1 MYTNEFF
8 KTGLFFI
15 FQAKIG
21 EELCLSPECVKV
33 ASTILSDV
41 DLSVDPCE
49 DFYKVKKADLL
60 VIDLD
65 VHKMVTRPHG
75 MVLVELVTCHLS
87 HY

>member
-1 MYTNEFF
+1 M
-8 KTGLFFI
+8 
-15 FQAKIG
+15 
-21 EELCLSPECVKV
+21 SPECVKV

-49 DFYKVKKADLL
+49 DFYKVKKTDLL

-75 MVLVELVTCHLS
+75 MTVVELVTCHLS